1 MNKKIVF
8 GSLAVAFVFLF
19 LGILSLSLVIWQ
31 YELRTTTTDSLK
43 RDCALPGREN
53 VSSTLVDNE
62 DIQEGACDNV
72 LSISHISKVGFGR
85 IFEFQLC
92 VDLQRPN
99 YDIILFYPIFPLC
112 DRQQV
117 KLLITL
123 LQGCLSTEH
132 SF

>member
-1 MNKKIVF
+1 MISELVCQSESFLIDKTSIMSKKTVF
-8 GSLAVAFVFLF
+8 GILALAFVFGF
-19 LGILSLSLVIWQ
+19 LSILSLSIVIWQ

-72 LSISHISKVGFGR
+72 LSISHISKVGSGR

-112 DRQQV
+112 DSR
-117 KLLITL
+117 
-123 LQGCLSTEH
+123 
-132 SF
+132 

>member
-31 YELRTTTTDSLK
+31 YELRTTTTDS
-43 RDCALPGREN
+43 
-53 VSSTLVDNE
+53 
-62 DIQEGACDNV
+62 QEGACDNV
-72 LSISHISKVGFGR
+72 LSISKVGSGR